1 MSAGYTV
8 NLRLLA
14 AFRFLL
20 VPLVRILLRNGIS
33 FIEISEVMKG
43 VYARVAA
50 TDFAVPGRPMSYS
63 RLSITTGI
71 ARRDFERVLG
81 EEDRLR
87 RALESNASRIANVL
101 QGWHN
106 DPEYMGPYG
115 FPRDLAFARE
125 PGGGPSFEDL
135 VARYAADIQ
144 PQLMLEELI
153 RVGAATIAEESG
165 MIRVLKRTFIP
176 EQMAPELIEV
186 FARGVRRYVETID
199 HNLGEQD
206 SSKRRFERWVFPDYG
221 IREEDWVP
229 FSDMVRDRLQE
240 VIEDLETQF
249 VLFRKPRPE
258 VDRILSVGVGLY
270 LYKDDL
276 ADDRKFQEMLA
287 TLLDEEQEAEPTK
300 GDVKRE

>member
-1 MSAGYTV
+1 MSVAYTV

-20 VPLVRILLRNGIS
+20 VPLVRILLRNGIT
-33 FIEISEVMKG
+33 FNEISEVIKG
-43 VYARVAA
+43 AYARVAA

-63 RLSITTGI
+63 RISITTGM
-71 ARRDFERVLG
+71 ARRDIERVLG

-106 DPEYMGPYG
+106 DPEFMGPYG
-115 FPRDLAFARE
+115 FPRDLAFERE
-125 PGGGPSFEDL
+125 VGGGQSFGDL
-135 VARYAADIQ
+135 VARYAADIP
-144 PQLMLEELI
+144 PQLMVEELM

-165 MIRVLKRTFIP
+165 LIRVLKRTFIP

-199 HNLGEQD
+199 HNLRETEP
-206 SSKRRFERWVFPDYG
+206 SKRRFERWVFPDYG

-229 FSDMVRDRLQE
+229 FSDMVRDRLQD

-249 VLFRKPRPE
+249 VLFRRPRQE
-258 VDRILSVGVGLY
+258 SDRVLSVGVGLY

-276 ADDRKFQEMLA
+276 ADDKKFQEMLA
-287 TLLDEEQEAEPTK
+287 TLLAEERSAEPNQ
-300 GDVKRE
+300 GN

>member
-1 MSAGYTV
+1 MSTGYTV

-33 FIEISEVMKG
+33 FNEISEVMKG
-43 VYARVAA
+43 AYARVAA
-50 TDFAVPGRPMSYS
+50 TDFEIPGRSMSIS

-71 ARRDFERVLG
+71 ARRDFDRVLG

-87 RALESNASRIANVL
+87 RAFESNADRIANVL

-115 FPRDLAFARE
+115 FPRDLEFTRQA
-125 PGGGPSFEDL
+125 GGGPSFEDL
-135 VARYAADIQ
+135 VARYASDIE
-144 PQLMLEELI
+144 PQLMLEELMRI
-153 RVGAATIAEESG
+153 GAATIAEESG

-176 EQMAPELIEV
+176 EQMAPELIEI

-206 SSKRRFERWVFPDYG
+206 AGKRRFERWVFPDGG
-221 IREEDWVP
+221 IREEDWVL
-229 FSDMVRDRLQE
+229 FNDMVRDRLQE

-249 VLFRKPRPE
+249 VLFRKPRPGL
-258 VDRILSVGVGLY
+258 DRTLSVGVGLY

-276 ADDRKFQEMLA
+276 ADDKKFQEMLA
-287 TLLDEEQEAEPTK
+287 TLVDEESNEPK
-300 GDVKRE
+300 

>member
-33 FIEISEVMKG
+33 FNEISEVIKG
-43 VYARVAA
+43 AYARVAA
-50 TDFAVPGRPMSYS
+50 TDFAVPGRPMSIS

-71 ARRDFERVLG
+71 ARRDFDRVLG

-87 RALESNASRIANVL
+87 RALESNAVRIANVL

-115 FPRDLAFARE
+115 FPRDLGFTRE
-125 PGGGPSFEDL
+125 AGGGPSFEDL
-135 VARYAADIQ
+135 VARYASDIQ
-144 PQLMLEELI
+144 PQLMLEELM
-153 RVGAATIAEESG
+153 RVGAATVAEESG
-165 MIRVLKRTFIP
+165 MIRVLKRTYIP

-199 HNLGEQD
+199 HNLGEQEA
-206 SSKRRFERWVFPDYG
+206 SKRRFERWVFPDYG

-229 FSDMVRDRLQE
+229 FNDMVRDRLQE

-249 VLFRKPRPE
+249 VLFRRPRPG
-258 VDRILSVGVGLY
+258 VDRTLSVGVGLY

-276 ADDRKFQEMLA
+276 ADDKKFQEMLA
-287 TLLDEEQEAEPTK
+287 TLLEEVEFPEP
-300 GDVKRE
+300 E

>member
-33 FIEISEVMKG
+33 FNEISEVIKG
-43 VYARVAA
+43 AYARVAA
-50 TDFAVPGRPMSYS
+50 TDFAVPGRPMTYS

-71 ARRDFERVLG
+71 ARRDFDRVLG

-87 RALESNASRIANVL
+87 RALESNAGRIANVL

-106 DPEYMGPYG
+106 DPEFMGPYG
-115 FPRDLAFARE
+115 FPRDLAFTRE
-125 PGGGPSFEDL
+125 IGGGPSFEDL
-135 VARYAADIQ
+135 VARFASDIQ
-144 PQLMLEELI
+144 AQLMLEELM

-165 MIRVLKRTFIP
+165 MIHVLKRTFIP

-199 HNLGEQD
+199 HNLGEQE
-206 SSKRRFERWVFPDYG
+206 SGKRRFERWVFPDYG

-229 FSDMVRDRLQE
+229 FSDMVRDRLQD

-249 VLFRKPRPE
+249 VLFRRPRAG
-258 VDRILSVGVGLY
+258 VDRTLSVGVGLY

-276 ADDRKFQEMLA
+276 ADDKKFQEMLA
-287 TLLDEEQEAEPTK
+287 TLLDDEKSSGSQ
-300 GDVKRE
+300 

>member
-33 FIEISEVMKG
+33 FNEISEVMKG
-43 VYARVAA
+43 AYARVAA

-71 ARRDFERVLG
+71 ARRDFDRVLG
-81 EEDRLR
+81 EEERLR
-87 RALESNASRIANVL
+87 RALASNAGQIANVL

-115 FPRDLAFARE
+115 FPRDLAFTRE
-125 PGGGPSFEDL
+125 IGGGPSFEDL
-135 VARYAADIQ
+135 VARYASDVEA
-144 PQLMLEELI
+144 QLMLEELM

-206 SSKRRFERWVFPDYG
+206 ASRRRFERWVFPDYG

-249 VLFRKPRPE
+249 VLFRRPRE
-258 VDRILSVGVGLY
+258 GIDRILSVGVGLY

-276 ADDRKFQEMLA
+276 ADDKKFQEMLE
-287 TLLDEEQEAEPTK
+287 TLLDDEQGSKPKQGT
-300 GDVKRE
+300 

>member
-43 VYARVAA
+43 AYARVAA

-125 PGGGPSFEDL
+125 RGGGLSFEDL

-153 RVGAATIAEESG
+153 AVAAATIAEESG

-258 VDRILSVGVGLY
+258 IDRILSVGVGLY

-300 GDVKRE
+300 GDAKRE

>member
-43 VYARVAA
+43 AYARVAA

-115 FPRDLAFARE
+115 FPRDLAFTRE
-125 PGGGPSFEDL
+125 SGGGPSFEDL

-153 RVGAATIAEESG
+153 RVAAATIAEESG

-199 HNLGEQD
+199 HN
-206 SSKRRFERWVFPDYG
+206 RRFERWVFPDYG

-249 VLFRKPRPE
+249 VLFRKPRPD
-258 VDRILSVGVGLY
+258 VDKVLSVGVGLY

-276 ADDRKFQEMLA
+276 ADDKKFQEMLA
-287 TLLDEEQEAEPTK
+287 TLLEEEEGTEPTK
-300 GDVKRE
+300 GMQKRE

>member
-1 MSAGYTV
+1 MSVAYTV

-20 VPLVRILLRNGIS
+20 VPLVRILLRNGIT
-33 FIEISEVMKG
+33 FNEISEVIKG
-43 VYARVAA
+43 AYARVAA

-63 RLSITTGI
+63 RISITTGMP
-71 ARRDFERVLG
+71 RRDIERVLG
-81 EEDRLR
+81 AEDRLR

-106 DPEYMGPYG
+106 DPEFMGPYG
-115 FPRDLAFARE
+115 FPRELAHERE
-125 PGGGPSFEDL
+125 AGGGQSFGDL
-135 VARYAADIQ
+135 VARYAADVS
-144 PQLMLEELI
+144 PQLMLEELM
-153 RVGAATIAEESG
+153 RVSAATIAEESG
-165 MIRVLKRTFIP
+165 LIRVLKRTFIP

-199 HNLGEQD
+199 HNLREVD

-229 FSDMVRDRLQE
+229 FNDMVRDRLQD

-249 VLFRKPRPE
+249 VLIRRPRAE
-258 VDRILSVGVGLY
+258 SDRILSVGVGLY

-287 TLLDEEQEAEPTK
+287 TLLDEEQSAEAGQGT
-300 GDVKRE
+300 

>member
-1 MSAGYTV
+1 MSAAYTV

-20 VPLVRILLRNGIS
+20 VPLVRIRLRNGIS
-33 FIEISEVMKG
+33 FNEISEVVKG
-43 VYARVAA
+43 AYARVAA

-71 ARRDFERVLG
+71 ARRDLDRVLG

-115 FPRDLAFARE
+115 FPRDLGFTRE
-125 PGGGPSFEDL
+125 VGGGPSFEDL
-135 VARYAADIQ
+135 VARYASDIQ
-144 PQLMLEELI
+144 PQLMLEELM
-153 RVGAATIAEESG
+153 RVSAATIAEESG

-199 HNLGEQD
+199 HNLREHDGA
-206 SSKRRFERWVFPDYG
+206 KRRFERWVFPDYG

-249 VLFRKPRPE
+249 VLFRRPRE
-258 VDRILSVGVGLY
+258 GVDQKLSVGVGLY

-276 ADDRKFQEMLA
+276 ADDKKFQEMLA
-287 TLLDEEQEAEPTK
+287 TLLEEEKSGEQ
-300 GDVKRE
+300 G

>member
-1 MSAGYTV
+1 MSAGYSV

-33 FIEISEVMKG
+33 FNELSEVIKG

-87 RALESNASRIANVL
+87 RALESNASRIANIL
-101 QGWHN
+101 TGWHS
-106 DPEYMGPYG
+106 DPEFMGPYG
-115 FPRDLAFARE
+115 FPRDLTFTRE
-125 PGGGPSFEDL
+125 VGGGPSFEDL
-135 VARYAADIQ
+135 VARYASDVD
-144 PQLMLEELI
+144 PQLMLEELM
-153 RVGAATIAEESG
+153 RVSTATIAEESG

-199 HNLGEQD
+199 HNLGEQE

-249 VLFRKPRPE
+249 VLFRRPRVG
-258 VDRILSVGVGLY
+258 VDKTLSVGVGLY

-276 ADDRKFQEMLA
+276 ADDKRFQEMLA
-287 TLLDEEQEAEPTK
+287 TLLEDETGPEP
-300 GDVKRE
+300 R

>member
-1 MSAGYTV
+1 MSASYSV

-33 FIEISEVMKG
+33 FSEISEVLKG
-43 VYARVAA
+43 AYARVAA
-50 TDFAVPGRPMSYS
+50 TDFAVPGRPMSYA

-81 EEDRLR
+81 EEERLR

-115 FPRDLAFARE
+115 FPRDLTFARE
-125 PGGGPSFEDL
+125 TGGGPSFEDL

-144 PQLMLEELI
+144 PQLMIEELM

-199 HNLGEQD
+199 HNLGEQEAG
-206 SSKRRFERWVFPDYG
+206 KRRFERWVFPDYG

-229 FSDMVRDRLQE
+229 FSEMVQDRLQE

-249 VLFRKPRPE
+249 VLFRRPRPE
-258 VDRILSVGVGLY
+258 VDRTLSVGVGLY

-276 ADDRKFQEMLA
+276 ADDKKFQEMLA
-287 TLLDEEQEAEPTK
+287 TLLEEEKSSGSQ
-300 GDVKRE
+300 

>member
-1 MSAGYTV
+1 MSAGYGV

-33 FIEISEVMKG
+33 FNEISEVLKG
-43 VYARVAA
+43 AYARVAA
-50 TDFAVPGRPMSYS
+50 TDFAVPGRAMSIS

-71 ARRDFERVLG
+71 ARRDFDRVLG

-106 DPEYMGPYG
+106 DPEFMGPYG
-115 FPRDLAFARE
+115 FPRDLGFARE
-125 PGGGPSFEDL
+125 PGGGLSFEEL
-135 VARYAADIQ
+135 IARYAADIE
-144 PQLMLEELI
+144 PQLMLDELMRI
-153 RVGAATIAEESG
+153 GAATIAEESG
-165 MIRVLKRTFIP
+165 MIRVMKRTYIP
-176 EQMAPELIEV
+176 EQMAPELIEI

-199 HNLGEQD
+199 HNLGETEPTR
-206 SSKRRFERWVFPDYG
+206 RRFERWVFPDYG
-221 IREEDWVP
+221 IREEDWIP
-229 FSDMVRDRLQE
+229 FSDMQE

-249 VLFRKPRPE
+249 GLFRRPRE
-258 VDRILSVGVGLY
+258 GVDRILSVGVGLY

-276 ADDRKFQEMLA
+276 ADDKKFQEMLA
-287 TLLDEEQEAEPTK
+287 SLTTEELNEESKQ
-300 GDVKRE
+300 GL

>member
-1 MSAGYTV
+1 MSAGYSV

-33 FIEISEVMKG
+33 FNEISEVIKG
-43 VYARVAA
+43 AYARVAA

-71 ARRDFERVLG
+71 ARRDFDRVLG

-125 PGGGPSFEDL
+125 AGGGPSFEDL
-135 VARYAADIQ
+135 VARYASDID
-144 PQLMLEELI
+144 PQLMLEELM

-206 SSKRRFERWVFPDYG
+206 AAKAA
-221 IREEDWVP
+221 I
-229 FSDMVRDRLQE
+229 
-240 VIEDLETQF
+240 
-249 VLFRKPRPE
+249 
-258 VDRILSVGVGLY
+258 
-270 LYKDDL
+270 
-276 ADDRKFQEMLA
+276 
-287 TLLDEEQEAEPTK
+287 
-300 GDVKRE
+300 

>member
-1 MSAGYTV
+1 
-8 NLRLLA
+8 
-14 AFRFLL
+14 LL

-33 FIEISEVMKG
+33 FSEISEVVKG
-43 VYARVAA
+43 AYARVAA
-50 TDFAVPGRPMSYS
+50 TDFAVPGKQMSYS
-63 RLSITTGI
+63 RVSITTGI
-71 ARRDFERVLG
+71 ARRDLDRVLG

-106 DPEYMGPYG
+106 DPEFMGPYG
-115 FPRDLAFARE
+115 FPRDLGFTRE
-125 PGGGPSFEDL
+125 EGGALSFEDL
-135 VARYAADIQ
+135 VARYASDVQAEVLLDE
-144 PQLMLEELI
+144 LM
-153 RVGAATIAEESG
+153 RVGTATIAEESG

-199 HNLGEQD
+199 NNLREQD
-206 SSKRRFERWVFPDYG
+206 GTKRRFERWVFPDYG

-229 FSDMVRDRLQE
+229 FSEMVRDRLQE

-249 VLFRKPRPE
+249 VLFRRPRE
-258 VDRILSVGVGLY
+258 GVDKKLSVGVGLY

-276 ADDRKFQEMLA
+276 ADDKKFQEMLA
-287 TLLDEEQEAEPTK
+287 TLLDEEKITEP
-300 GDVKRE
+300 G

>member
-1 MSAGYTV
+1 
-8 NLRLLA
+8 
-14 AFRFLL
+14 
-20 VPLVRILLRNGIS
+20 
-33 FIEISEVMKG
+33 
-43 VYARVAA
+43 
-50 TDFAVPGRPMSYS
+50 
-63 RLSITTGI
+63 
-71 ARRDFERVLG
+71 
-81 EEDRLR
+81 
-87 RALESNASRIANVL
+87 
-101 QGWHN
+101 
-106 DPEYMGPYG
+106 MGPYG

-135 VARYAADIQ
+135 VTRYAADIQ

-153 RVGAATIAEESG
+153 RVAAATIAEESG

-229 FSDMVRDRLQE
+229 FNDMVRDRLQE

-249 VLFRKPRPE
+249 VLFRKPRPD

-276 ADDRKFQEMLA
+276 ADDKKFQEMLA
-287 TLLDEEQEAEPTK
+287 TLLDEEQKSEPTK
-300 GDVKRE
+300 GM

>member
-1 MSAGYTV
+1 MSAGYGV

-33 FIEISEVMKG
+33 FNEISEVLKG
-43 VYARVAA
+43 AYARVAA
-50 TDFAVPGRPMSYS
+50 TDFAVPGRAMSIS

-71 ARRDFERVLG
+71 ARRDFDRVLG

-106 DPEYMGPYG
+106 DPEFMGPYG
-115 FPRDLAFARE
+115 FPRDLGFARE
-125 PGGGPSFEDL
+125 PGGGLSFEEL
-135 VARYAADIQ
+135 IARYAADIE
-144 PQLMLEELI
+144 PQLMLDELMRI
-153 RVGAATIAEESG
+153 GAATIAEESG
-165 MIRVLKRTFIP
+165 MIRVMKRTYIP
-176 EQMAPELIEV
+176 EQMAPELIEI

-199 HNLGEQD
+199 HNLGETEPTR
-206 SSKRRFERWVFPDYG
+206 RRFERWVFPDYG
-221 IREEDWVP
+221 IREEDWIP

-249 VLFRKPRPE
+249 GLFRRPRE
-258 VDRILSVGVGLY
+258 GVDRILSVGVGLY

-276 ADDRKFQEMLA
+276 ADDKKFQEMLA
-287 TLLDEEQEAEPTK
+287 SLTTEELNEESKQ
-300 GDVKRE
+300 GL

>member
-1 MSAGYTV
+1 
-8 NLRLLA
+8 
-14 AFRFLL
+14 LL

-33 FIEISEVMKG
+33 FNEISEVIKG
-43 VYARVAA
+43 AYARVAA
-50 TDFAVPGRPMSYS
+50 TDFAVPGRPMTYS

-71 ARRDFERVLG
+71 ARRDFDRVLG

-87 RALESNASRIANVL
+87 RALESNAGRIANVL

-106 DPEYMGPYG
+106 DPEFMGPYG
-115 FPRDLAFARE
+115 FPRDLAFTRE
-125 PGGGPSFEDL
+125 IGGGPSFEDL
-135 VARYAADIQ
+135 VARFASDIQ
-144 PQLMLEELI
+144 AQLMLEELM

-165 MIRVLKRTFIP
+165 MIHVLKRTFIP

-199 HNLGEQD
+199 HNLGEQE
-206 SSKRRFERWVFPDYG
+206 SGKRRFERWVFPDYG

-229 FSDMVRDRLQE
+229 FSDMVRDRLQD

-249 VLFRKPRPE
+249 VLFRRPRAG
-258 VDRILSVGVGLY
+258 VDRTLSVGVGLY

-276 ADDRKFQEMLA
+276 ADDKKFQEMLA
-287 TLLDEEQEAEPTK
+287 TLLDDEERTEPQ
-300 GDVKRE
+300 

>member
-1 MSAGYTV
+1 MAYTV

-20 VPLVRILLRNGIS
+20 VPLVRILLRNGIT
-33 FIEISEVMKG
+33 FNEISEVIKG
-43 VYARVAA
+43 AYARVAA

-63 RLSITTGI
+63 RISITTGM
-71 ARRDFERVLG
+71 ARRDIERVLG

-106 DPEYMGPYG
+106 DPEFMGPYG
-115 FPRDLAFARE
+115 FPRDLAFERE
-125 PGGGPSFEDL
+125 VGGGQSFGDL
-135 VARYAADIQ
+135 VERYATDI
-144 PQLMLEELI
+144 PSQLMLEELM
-153 RVGAATIAEESG
+153 RVNAATIAEESG
-165 MIRVLKRTFIP
+165 LIRVLKRTFIP
-176 EQMAPELIEV
+176 EQMAPEVIEV

-199 HNLGEQD
+199 NNIRETDPG
-206 SSKRRFERWVFPDYG
+206 KRRFERWVFPDYG

-229 FSDMVRDRLQE
+229 FSDMVRDRLQD

-258 VDRILSVGVGLY
+258 SDRILSVGVGLY

-287 TLLDEEQEAEPTK
+287 TLLDEELNAEP
-300 GDVKRE
+300 GDLRK

>member
-33 FIEISEVMKG
+33 FNEISEVMKG
-43 VYARVAA
+43 AYARVAA

-71 ARRDFERVLG
+71 ARKDFDRVLG

-87 RALESNASRIANVL
+87 RALESNAGRIANVL

-115 FPRDLAFARE
+115 FPRDLAFTRE
-125 PGGGPSFEDL
+125 IGGGPSFEDL
-135 VARYAADIQ
+135 VARYASDVQA
-144 PQLMLEELI
+144 QLMLEELM

-186 FARGVRRYVETID
+186 FARGVRRFVETID
-199 HNLGEQD
+199 HNLGAED
-206 SSKRRFERWVFPDYG
+206 ASKRRFERWVFPDYG

-229 FSDMVRDRLQE
+229 FNDMVRDRLQE

-249 VLFRKPRPE
+249 VLFRKPRAG
-258 VDRILSVGVGLY
+258 VDRTLSVGVGLY

-276 ADDRKFQEMLA
+276 ADDKKFQEMLA
-287 TLLDEEQEAEPTK
+287 SLLDDEQGTEPKQGT
-300 GDVKRE
+300 

>member
-33 FIEISEVMKG
+33 FNEISEVIKG
-43 VYARVAA
+43 AYARVAA
-50 TDFAVPGRPMSYS
+50 TDFAVPGRPMTYS

-71 ARRDFERVLG
+71 ARRDFDRVLG
-81 EEDRLR
+81 EEERLR
-87 RALESNASRIANVL
+87 RALESNAGRIANVL

-106 DPEYMGPYG
+106 DPEFMGPYG
-115 FPRDLAFARE
+115 FPRDLAFTRE
-125 PGGGPSFEDL
+125 VGGGPSFEDL
-135 VARYAADIQ
+135 VARFASDIQ
-144 PQLMLEELI
+144 PQLMLEELM

-165 MIRVLKRTFIP
+165 MIHVLKRTFIP

-206 SSKRRFERWVFPDYG
+206 AEKRRFERWVFPDYG

-229 FSDMVRDRLQE
+229 FSDMVRDRLKE

-249 VLFRKPRPE
+249 VLFRRPRPG
-258 VDRILSVGVGLY
+258 VDRTLSVGVGLY

-276 ADDRKFQEMLA
+276 ADDKKFQEMLGS
-287 TLLDEEQEAEPTK
+287 LVDDEERFGQQ
-300 GDVKRE
+300 

>member
-1 MSAGYTV
+1 MSAGHTV

-33 FIEISEVMKG
+33 FNEISEVIKG
-43 VYARVAA
+43 AYARVAA

-71 ARRDFERVLG
+71 ARRDFDRVLG

-87 RALESNASRIANVL
+87 RALESNAGRIANVL

-115 FPRDLAFARE
+115 FPRDLAFTRE
-125 PGGGPSFEDL
+125 VGGGPSFEDL
-135 VARYAADIQ
+135 VARYASDVQA
-144 PQLMLEELI
+144 QLMLEELM
-153 RVGAATIAEESG
+153 RVGSATIAEESG

-186 FARGVRRYVETID
+186 FARGVRRYVETVD

-206 SSKRRFERWVFPDYG
+206 ASKRRFERWVFPDYG

-229 FSDMVRDRLQE
+229 FNDMVRDRLQE

-249 VLFRKPRPE
+249 VLFRRPRE
-258 VDRILSVGVGLY
+258 GIDRTLSVGVGLY

-276 ADDRKFQEMLA
+276 ADDKKFQEMLA
-287 TLLDEEQEAEPTK
+287 TLLDDEQDSDPK
-300 GDVKRE
+300 QGM

>member
-1 MSAGYTV
+1 MSVGYTV

-33 FIEISEVMKG
+33 FNEISEVLKG
-43 VYARVAA
+43 AYARVAA

-71 ARRDFERVLG
+71 ARRDFDRVLG
-81 EEDRLR
+81 EEERLR

-115 FPRDLAFARE
+115 FPRDLEFTRSA
-125 PGGGPSFEDL
+125 GSGPSFEDL
-135 VARYAADIQ
+135 VARYATDIQ
-144 PQLMLEELI
+144 PELMLEELM
-153 RVGAATIAEESG
+153 RVEAATIAEESG

-206 SSKRRFERWVFPDYG
+206 STKRRFERWVFPDYG

-229 FSDMVRDRLQE
+229 FNDMVRDRLQE

-249 VLFRKPRPE
+249 VLFRRPRE
-258 VDRILSVGVGLY
+258 GVDKVLSVGVGLY

-276 ADDRKFQEMLA
+276 ADDKKFQEMLA
-287 TLLDEEQEAEPTK
+287 TLIEDEKSSES
-300 GDVKRE
+300 

>member
-1 MSAGYTV
+1 
-8 NLRLLA
+8 
-14 AFRFLL
+14 
-20 VPLVRILLRNGIS
+20 VRILLRNGIS
-33 FIEISEVMKG
+33 FNEISEVLKG
-43 VYARVAA
+43 AYARVAA
-50 TDFAVPGRPMSYS
+50 TDFAVPGRPMSIS

-71 ARRDFERVLG
+71 ARRDFDRVLG

-87 RALESNASRIANVL
+87 RALESNATRIANVL

-115 FPRDLAFARE
+115 FPRDLGFTRE
-125 PGGGPSFEDL
+125 AGGGPSFEDL
-135 VARYAADIQ
+135 VAKYASDIQ
-144 PQLMLEELI
+144 PELMLEELM

-206 SSKRRFERWVFPDYG
+206 AGKRRFERWVFPDYG

-229 FSDMVRDRLQE
+229 FNDMVRDRLQE

-249 VLFRKPRPE
+249 VLFRRPHPG
-258 VDRILSVGVGLY
+258 VDRTLSVGVGLY

-276 ADDRKFQEMLA
+276 ADDKKFQEMLA
-287 TLLDEEQEAEPTK
+287 TLLDEEESQESK
-300 GDVKRE
+300 

>member
-1 MSAGYTV
+1 MSVGYTI

-33 FIEISEVMKG
+33 FNEISEVVKG
-43 VYARVAA
+43 VYARVAS
-50 TDFAVPGRPMSYS
+50 TDFAVPGRPMTYS

-71 ARRDFERVLG
+71 ARRDFDRVLG

-87 RALESNASRIANVL
+87 RALESNAGRIANVL

-106 DPEYMGPYG
+106 DPEFMGPYG
-115 FPRDLAFARE
+115 FPRDLAFTRE
-125 PGGGPSFEDL
+125 VGGGPSFEDL
-135 VARYAADIQ
+135 VARYASDIQ
-144 PQLMLEELI
+144 PQLMLEELV
-153 RVGAATIAEESG
+153 RVAAAKIAEESG
-165 MIRVLKRTFIP
+165 MIHVLKRTFIP

-199 HNLGEQD
+199 HNLGAQE

-229 FSDMVRDRLQE
+229 FNDMVRDRLQD

-249 VLFRKPRPE
+249 VLFRKPRAG
-258 VDRILSVGVGLY
+258 VDRTLSVGVGLY

-276 ADDRKFQEMLA
+276 ADDKKFQEMLA
-287 TLLDEEQEAEPTK
+287 TLLDDEVRSEQ
-300 GDVKRE
+300 R

>member
-1 MSAGYTV
+1 MSAVYTV

-20 VPLVRILLRNGIS
+20 VPLVRILLRNGIT
-33 FIEISEVMKG
+33 FNEISEVIKG
-43 VYARVAA
+43 AYARVAA
-50 TDFAVPGRPMSYS
+50 TDFEVPGRPMSYS

-81 EEDRLR
+81 DEDRLR
-87 RALESNASRIANVL
+87 RALESNAGRLANVL

-115 FPRDLAFARE
+115 FPRDLEFE
-125 PGGGPSFEDL
+125 QEVTGGPSFADL
-135 VARYAADIQ
+135 VARYASDIS
-144 PQLMLEELI
+144 PQLMLEELM

-165 MIRVLKRTFIP
+165 MIRVLKRTYIP

-206 SSKRRFERWVFPDYG
+206 PQKRRFERWVFPDYG

-249 VLFRKPRPE
+249 VLFRRPRE
-258 VDRILSVGVGLY
+258 GIDRTLSVGVGLY

-276 ADDRKFQEMLA
+276 AEDKRFQEMLA
-287 TLLDEEQEAEPTK
+287 SLLDDEQEPNPNK
-300 GDVKRE
+300 GM